1 MSEIVTYGHKILRK
15 TCNDFTNEE
24 TGLEELVDDLWETLK
39 MVNGVGLAAPQINMA
54 KKAFIV
60 DSKLLYDELNQKQR
74 DFLFSGDKGIQE
86 TFINAR
92 ILQESK
98 KKWSE
103 WEGCLSI
110 PGINE
115 PVERYWEIVLEYQ
128 DMNFTVLRQ
137 QFSGFTAKVIQHEL
151 DHTEGV
157 LFIDHLPDLSRR
169 LLKNKL
175 KKIKNG
181 KIEIN
186 QSVQS
191 KL

>member
-1 MSEIVTYGHKILRK
+1 M
-15 TCNDFTNEE
+15 
-24 TGLEELVDDLWETLK
+24 
-39 MVNGVGLAAPQINMA
+39 
-54 KKAFIV
+54 
-60 DSKLLYDELNQKQR
+60 
-74 DFLFSGDKGIQE
+74 FSGDKGIQE

-92 ILQESK
+92 ILEESEE
-98 KKWSE
+98 KWSE

-110 PGINE
+110 PGISE
-115 PVERYWEIVLEYQ
+115 PVERYWEIILEYQ
-128 DMNFTVLRQ
+128 DLNFTFRRQ
-137 QFSGFTAKVIQHEL
+137 EFSGYTAKVIQHEL

>member
-15 TCNDFTNEE
+15 PCNDFIKKE

-39 MVNGVGLAAPQINMA
+39 IANGVGLAAPQINRG
-54 KKAFIV
+54 KKVFIV

-92 ILQESK
+92 ILEESEE
-98 KKWSE
+98 KWSE

-115 PVERYWEIVLEYQ
+115 PVERSWEIVLEYQ
-128 DMNFTVLRQ
+128 DLDFTVRRQ
-137 QFSGFTAKVIQHEL
+137 QFSGYTAKVIQHEL
-151 DHTEGV
+151 DHTKGI
-157 LFIDHLPDLSRR
+157 LFIDHLSVLSKR

-175 KKIKNG
+175 KKIRNG
-181 KIEIN
+181 KIETN
-186 QSVQS
+186 QSLHS